1 MTAPIKIDLKVEET
15 TEQHNVLVSDKNM
28 HTIVNVETETTE
40 EYDVSASDTNIP
52 MMMGVQDEIVPP
64 VHPQA
69 NQIHVGTT
77 AEWNEQP
84 DLVGELEHIYV
95 YSDYGSVNG
104 TDYPGMKVG
113 DGGTLL
119 ADLPFVKG
127 SNAFPLVDLGTFDIE
142 DYDWEYWNY
151 LNDKVES
158 GFYYAHEEQ
167 DGFTYFFRVERAENS
182 CYQEVWSTE
191 EGGEARNVRSGW
203 LDGEEWSWNEP
214 QHVMFSG
221 AISNAYYNKNE
232 VDQKLRGKVDNDT
245 LGNYYTKSEI
255 DNTLG
260 NYYTDVQVDSI
271 LEDNYYT
278 SDQID
283 DMLEGFA
290 PENMVSTTWANLVA
304 KRDAGQLVGG
314 AYYRI
319 TDYNFVTSK
328 VGIQSG
334 NHQFDIV
341 VLAIS
346 ESMLSETAYAAR
358 HSGDHYF
365 EREVTEGG
373 IEWLYSIYADEYAE
387 NYGDEPVDHADDIH
401 AADVFCDSD
410 YLEHPNTGDVVPVLY
425 KTNAE
430 EYDFDDPDY
439 EDAYFYE
446 GIYDLDGD
454 EYDMWSK
461 WEFDG
466 RGWNFVS
473 QYALTPIVVEDGEL
487 IVSPIPETKTV
498 PVNMNAWELKYCL
511 DNDKELFAWADTNG
525 KGVIYYMK
533 DEFGNEAPY
542 DFKNIKYAR
551 RYVSNV
557 SNSILNNLKGK
568 YIGEADY
575 YAITTTAQVQYFYT
589 FDDGAGADSSLF
601 GSSAYN
607 TIETWIV
614 DGQKQLN
621 NIVTNNATNNRF
633 GANTHDI
640 TISNNCIGCEISGDN
655 NLFYGANS
663 IKGVF
668 RQCTIIGVTGLTSEG
683 LRTSI
688 GNQPNGVKIN
698 GNCYD
703 LNFGNNLANAEF
715 DGGCMSITFGNYCSG
730 IKIGRGCNTITFGQY
745 CVDITIGKSCNTITF
760 TNYWRYCEIMDSCS
774 KINMQT
780 SSGSTTNYCQYV
792 TVRKCVTNVNLTPT
806 RKLSYETIYYKTGK
820 TETAV

>member
-15 TEQHNVLVSDKNM
+15 TEQHDVLVSDKNM
-28 HTIVNVETETTE
+28 HTNVNVETETTE

-52 MMMGVQDEIVPP
+52 MRIGVQDEIVPP

-69 NQIHVGTT
+69 NQIHAGTT
-77 AEWNEQP
+77 EEWNAQP
-84 DLVGELEHIYV
+84 ELIGEREHIYV
-95 YSDYGSVNG
+95 YTDYCSENG
-104 TDYPGMKVG
+104 TVYPALKVG
-113 DGGTLL
+113 DGESYLI
-119 ADLPFVKG
+119 DLPFVKG
-127 SNAFPLVDLGTFDIE
+127 ADSLQMVDLGSFDLE

-151 LNDKVES
+151 LNDKVDN
-158 GFYYAHEEQ
+158 GFYYVLEEQ
-167 DGFTYFFRVERAENS
+167 DGFTYFFRVERAGDS
-182 CYQEVWSTE
+182 VYQEIWSTE
-191 EGGEARNVRSGW
+191 ENGTARNVRTG
-203 LDGEEWSWNEP
+203 LFNGEEWEWSDP
-214 QHVMFSG
+214 QYVMYSENI
-221 AISNAYYNKNE
+221 AAAYYNKNE

-245 LGNYYTKSEI
+245 LGNYYTDAQVDEI
-255 DNTLG
+255 LEN
-260 NYYTDVQVDSI
+260 NYYTIDQVDD
-271 LEDNYYT
+271 L
-278 SDQID
+278 
-283 DMLEGFA
+283 LEGFA
-290 PENMVSTTWANLVA
+290 PENMISTTWANLVSL
-304 KRDAGQLVGG
+304 RDSGKLTSG

-328 VGIQSG
+328 LGVQSG

-346 ESMLSETAYAAR
+346 ESMLSETAYAVR
-358 HSGDHYF
+358 HAGDHYF

-425 KTNAE
+425 KTNVE

-487 IVSPIPETKTV
+487 IVSPIPETKIV

-511 DNDKELFAWADTNG
+511 DNDKDLFAWADTNG

-551 RYVSNV
+551 RYISAVSN
-557 SNSILNNLKGK
+557 NILNNLRYK
-568 YIGEADY
+568 YIGQENY
-575 YAITTTAQVQYFYT
+575 YGITTTSQVQYFYT
-589 FDDGAGADSSLF
+589 FDDENGNDASLF
-601 GSSAYN
+601 GTASYN

-640 TISNNCIGCEISGDN
+640 TISNNCISCEISGDN
-655 NLFYGANS
+655 NLFAGANS

-668 RQCTIIGVTGLTSEG
+668 RQCTIMGVTGLTSEG

-774 KINMQT
+774 KVNLQT
-780 SSGSTTNYCQYV
+780 TGGNTSNYVQYV
-792 TVRKCVTNVNLTPT
+792 TIRKGVTNVNLSPT
-806 RKLSYETIYYKTGK
+806 RKLAYETIYYKTGK